1 MNLKMKHYYFIYWKN
16 IQDKETEYA
25 KLFTELNNKTFIDY
39 EEEYNRKSN
48 CKDFK
53 LTNAV
58 VINHLV
64 FKSIFEIND
73 KLEKENKEFRIGL
86 SPKDLDDY
94 FDFIVRENF
103 KERGCLDKSGYPIY
117 EKMFDEIIRI
127 RKMIKDYAHHENLIG
142 IEELISTLGKYSLPI
157 IAIKLYFYKAFE
169 KAFKNSAE

>member
-1 MNLKMKHYYFIYWKN
+1 M
-16 IQDKETEYA
+16 
-25 KLFTELNNKTFIDY
+25 TELNNKKTKDY
-39 EEEYNRKSN
+39 EEEYNRKNN

-53 LTNAV
+53 LTSAT

-94 FDFIVRENF
+94 FDFIVRGYF
-103 KERGCLDKSGYPIY
+103 KQRGCLDKSGYPIY

-127 RKMIKDYAHHENLIG
+127 RKMIKDYAHDENLIG
-142 IEELISTLGKYSLPI
+142 IEELISTLGRYSLPI
-157 IAIKLYFYKAFE
+157 ITIKIYFYKSIW
-169 KAFKNSAE
+169 KSI

>member
-117 EKMFDEIIRI
+117 EKMFHEIIRI
-127 RKMIKDYAHHENLIG
+127 RKMIKNYAHHKNLIG
-142 IEELISTLGKYSLPI
+142 IEE
-157 IAIKLYFYKAFE
+157 
-169 KAFKNSAE
+169 